1 MDLVVEKGIPGTF
14 RFQPSFRTNFFEKD
28 FFLTIVPVRIRFLRN
43 KPTATI
49 LDAILQR
56 VKLHCRASLF
66 ERCSLC
72 PSLPHT
78 PLHFAILLWLWSFVA
93 AAVSELVCCD
103 SNLSGEICQ
112 ERRVLLHAS

>member
-56 VKLHCRASLF
+56 VKLPRQSVRKVLSLSFLASHSFAFCHSPLAVVFCCR
-66 ERCSLC
+66 
-72 PSLPHT
+72 
-78 PLHFAILLWLWSFVA
+78 
-93 AAVSELVCCD
+93 CCF
-103 SNLSGEICQ
+103 
-112 ERRVLLHAS
+112 